1 MKLHRVMAVIVRH
14 CYEARRNVDRFMDM
28 VYWPVLDII
37 LWGFFTIYLSQGNR
51 LHPDL
56 VSFLLGAA
64 ILWGIFFAFQRDM
77 TVGFL
82 DELWARNMINLF
94 SSPLSV
100 WEYITGLICVNVVK
114 VIVGFSCASAI
125 AIVAYKFDIVPLLGA
140 FLPYMLNLVLF
151 AFAIGIIMA
160 GLIVRYTTRI
170 QTLAWSFA
178 GSAAAGLVRVLSD
191 QIAAARAPCYRMD
204 TADDARLRRDAPGAG
219 GRRILARPLLVGNRP
234 QRELLRRGDPVFQL
248 DLRLSPQQGPAGED
262 RVGGHG
268 GEHTNSAA
276 REP

>member
-94 SSPLSV
+94 SSPLGV

-140 FLPYMLNLVLF
+140 FLPYMLNLILF

-178 GSAAAGLVRVLSD
+178 GLLQPVSCVFYPIKSLPRALRAIAWMLPTTHAFEGMRQILAGGGFSRVHFWWGIGLNASYFAAAILFFNWIFAS
-191 QIAAARAPCYRMD
+191 ARNK
-204 TADDARLRRDAPGAG
+204 G
-219 GRRILARPLLVGNRP
+219 LLVKI
-234 QRELLRRGDPVFQL
+234 E
-248 DLRLSPQQGPAGED
+248 
-262 RVGGHG
+262 
-268 GEHTNSAA
+268 
-276 REP
+276 